1 MEDGI
6 PKNQE
11 QKELQNTLTLKRKQ
25 KITVETLPGK
35 KALSYSS
42 MEKMVKSKEKIPTET
57 IHFHQKA
64 DNMSKKAITQSEIN
78 NIVWKACDTFR
89 GVIDPSQ
96 YKDYILTM
104 LFVKYVS
111 DVWKD
116 KKNFYTEKYKGDEI
130 RVQRALRNERFQL
143 PDTCTFDYLFENRN
157 AANVGELINTALESM
172 EDANR
177 SKLERVFRN
186 IDFNSEANLGQTK
199 DRNRRLK
206 NLLVDFS
213 ALDLQPSH
221 LEDNDVIG
229 DAYEYL
235 IEKFASD
242 AGKKAGEFYTPAQV
256 SKLLA
261 KLLNPQPG
269 DRIIDPACGS
279 GSLLIKLAKQ
289 VGSKNFSL
297 YGQEINGSTWALARM
312 NMFLHEIDD
321 ATIEWGDTLNNP
333 KLLEGDSLLKG
344 NIVGANPPFS
354 LDKWGAENAISDQ
367 FNRFHR
373 GIPPKSKGDYAF
385 ISHMIESTYYDNGR
399 VGVILPHGALFRGSS
414 EGKIRQ
420 QLIEE
425 NLLEAVIGLP
435 SHLFYGTGIPAIIL
449 IFNRAKNENTD
460 VLFIDASQDYDDSK
474 SQNKLRDEDI
484 QRIVE
489 TYESFQQ
496 STSLPPNTEEGL
508 ELIRKYAYR
517 ATLKEI
523 RKNDYNL
530 NIPRYVDTYEE
541 EEPVNVAETQR
552 QIECLKKDLTEVESK
567 MNKYLSELGF

>member
-1 MEDGI
+1 MANKPI
-6 PKNQE
+6 SQ
-11 QKELQNTLTLKRKQ
+11 
-25 KITVETLPGK
+25 
-35 KALSYSS
+35 A
-42 MEKMVKSKEKIPTET
+42 
-57 IHFHQKA
+57 
-64 DNMSKKAITQSEIN
+64 EIN

-116 KKNFYTEKYKGDEI
+116 KRSFYAEKYNNDPVRIE
-130 RVQRALRNERFQL
+130 RALRNERFQV
-143 PDTCTFDYLFENRN
+143 PESCTFDYLFQNRN

-235 IEKFASD
+235 IERFASD

-261 KLLNPQPG
+261 KLIDPQPG
-269 DRIIDPACGS
+269 DRIIDPTCGS
-279 GSLLIKLAKQ
+279 GSLLIKTSKE
-289 VGSKNFSL
+289 VGTNNFSL

-312 NMFLHEIDD
+312 NMFLHEIDNAD
-321 ATIEWGDTLNNP
+321 IQWGDTLNNP
-333 KLLEGDSLLKG
+333 KLLEGDNLLKG
-344 NIVGANPPFS
+344 NKVVANPPFS
-354 LDKWGAENAISDQ
+354 LDKWGAENALTDQ
-367 FNRFHR
+367 FKRFHR
-373 GIPPKSKGDYAF
+373 GVPPQSKGDYAF
-385 ISHMIESTYYDNGR
+385 ISHMIESTYEDTGK
-399 VGVILPHGALFRGSS
+399 VGVILPHGVLFRSSS

-425 NLLEAVIGLP
+425 NLLEAVVGLP
-435 SHLFYGTGIPAIIL
+435 SNLFFGTGIPAVIL
-449 IFNRAKNENTD
+449 IFNRAKGKNKD
-460 VLFIDASQDYDDSK
+460 VLFIDASQGYEAGK
-474 SQNKLRDEDI
+474 NQNRLRDSDI
-484 QRIVE
+484 DKIVA
-489 TYESFQQ
+489 TYKAYQKAKPLTIEVGEVI
-496 STSLPPNTEEGL
+496 EE
-508 ELIRKYAYR
+508 RYAYR
-517 ATLKEI
+517 ATLKELEE
-523 RKNDYNL
+523 NEYNL
-530 NIPRYVDTYEE
+530 NIPRYVDTFEE
-541 EEPVNVAETQR
+541 EEPVDIAATQQNIR
-552 QIECLKKDLTEVESK
+552 GLKSELAEVEQK
-567 MNKYLSELGF
+567 MEGYLKELGF